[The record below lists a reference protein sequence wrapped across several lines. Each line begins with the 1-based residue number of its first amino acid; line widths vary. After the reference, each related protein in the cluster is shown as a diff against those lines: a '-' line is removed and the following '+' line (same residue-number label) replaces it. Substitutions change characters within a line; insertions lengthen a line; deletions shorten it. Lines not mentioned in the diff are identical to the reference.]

1 LPVLVSPNMT
11 TYVGVL
17 RQSTMCEQTD
27 EKHEVVSTLVMLQ
40 HGAAKKCFFF

>member
-1 LPVLVSPNMT
+1 MT

-27 EKHEVVSTLVMLQ
+27 EKHNVVSTLVMQ
-40 HGAAKKCFFF
+40 HMAPPKNVFFF